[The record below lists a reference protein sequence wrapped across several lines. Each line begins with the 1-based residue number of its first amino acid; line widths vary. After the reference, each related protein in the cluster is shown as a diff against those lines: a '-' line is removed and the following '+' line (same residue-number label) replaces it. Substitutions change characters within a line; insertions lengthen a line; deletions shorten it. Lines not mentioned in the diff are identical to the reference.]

1 MRSQIADMI
10 PNYLKRPATTRLKPC
25 AERMVE
31 TCDNAP
37 ADGCCGVIP
46 CKLCLEW
53 ETYDDGIAYGS
64 AEFAGSSWTGTVGGH
79 SFVSYW
85 ERQILPD
92 ITPPV
97 SSNSIGMSFSLIEAG
112 TYTMGSPGSE
122 TGRDADETEVSTAVD
137 EFAIGTTEV
146 RQSDYL
152 TVRGLSP
159 SHFSGGSRPVEKVSY
174 SDALAFCAALS
185 ALPAEIAM
193 GRSYRLPTEAEWE
206 FACRAGTTTAY
217 NFGANAADL
226 PDNGWFVTNS
236 GAETHDVGGKPANAK
251 GLVDAHGN
259 VWEWV
264 QNSRMDGAAGDQV
277 IRGGGWNSTAAECR
291 SASRTLIA
299 ETTTRNDI
307 GFRVVMVRS
316 PIPQIGECEY
326 IVTLDDEEVYRAT
339 CYEGASC
346 RNPSGD
352 VDVSTAYLQGTLRWS
367 KFDPRELA
375 LIVDPDTGCR
385 DFFCGDCR
393 CTCECLCVTIV
404 EPDGTTFR
412 GEICDTS
419 YPCDG
424 PVWEGTLGYYDL
436 SIALGR
442 DEYTGEC
449 IITLTANGEEPD
461 SVFVTGCADMSA
473 SVTLYDGTV
482 ISVACKQC
490 ACEESICAGCCP
502 EGIPSTLYV
511 SGGILGGTTL
521 ALGCV
526 DKDTGLGCDVGPCD
540 DATLKTW
547 NGSFVTGWYV
557 MNGYGSGCD
566 ILSRHRFRARL
577 NFAWTCGSGYNL
589 SVTAV
594 VEENDPTYDPITLG
608 DNSTQN
614 VSDGCGPLLNIFDNI
629 CVGNGWML
637 TIPPG
642 HCGEV
647 TPTQVVCP
655 QTYIV
660 TL

>member
-1 MRSQIADMI
+1 M
-10 PNYLKRPATTRLKPC
+10 P
-25 AERMVE
+25 
-31 TCDNAP
+31 
-37 ADGCCGVIP
+37 
-46 CKLCLEW
+46 
-53 ETYDDGIAYGS
+53 
-64 AEFAGSSWTGTVGGH
+64 FA
-79 SFVSYW
+79 
-85 ERQILPD
+85 
-92 ITPPV
+92 
-97 SSNSIGMSFSLIEAG
+97 LIEAG

-122 TGRDADETEVSTAVD
+122 TGRDADETEVLTGVA

-146 RQSDYL
+146 KQSDYL

-159 SHFSGGSRPVEKVSY
+159 SHFSGSSRPVEKVSY
-174 SDALAFCAALS
+174 EDALAFCAALS
-185 ALPAEIAM
+185 ARPAEIAM

-226 PDNGWFVTNS
+226 PDNGWFTTNS

-259 VWEWV
+259 VWEWC
-264 QNSRMDGAAGDQV
+264 QNSRMDGGATDKV

-352 VDVSTAYLQGTLRWS
+352 VDVATAYLQGTLRWS

-385 DFFCGDCR
+385 DFFCGTCR

-404 EPDGTTFR
+404 EPDGNVIR
-412 GEICDTS
+412 GELCTAC
-419 YPCDG
+419 YPCDA

-473 SVTLYDGTV
+473 TITLYDGTI
-482 ISVACKQC
+482 ISVVCKQC
-490 ACEESICAGCCP
+490 ACEEPLQSCCGCPSFGGNDGCIVFSSRDPCISGDRFDLNWSTGRGGMPASPTTWGTVTCEMFATINMGASIPGCGGADIDFTFVVFRVTDP
-502 EGIPSTLYV
+502 DPSVASIISDCEWAMEVYADGVYLDMYIEYTNECQSNGV
-511 SGGILGGTTL
+511 DDPL
-521 ALGCV
+521 AWIQFPNV
-526 DKDTGLGCDVGPCD
+526 DIGGLGT
-540 DATLKTW
+540 AT
-547 NGSFVTGWYV
+547 VT
-557 MNGYGSGCD
+557 
-566 ILSRHRFRARL
+566 
-577 NFAWTCGSGYNL
+577 
-589 SVTAV
+589 
-594 VEENDPTYDPITLG
+594 
-608 DNSTQN
+608 
-614 VSDGCGPLLNIFDNI
+614 SDF
-629 CVGNGWML
+629 
-637 TIPPG
+637 TIPNTK
-642 HCGEV
+642 C
-647 TPTQVVCP
+647 
-655 QTYIV
+655 
-660 TL
+660 